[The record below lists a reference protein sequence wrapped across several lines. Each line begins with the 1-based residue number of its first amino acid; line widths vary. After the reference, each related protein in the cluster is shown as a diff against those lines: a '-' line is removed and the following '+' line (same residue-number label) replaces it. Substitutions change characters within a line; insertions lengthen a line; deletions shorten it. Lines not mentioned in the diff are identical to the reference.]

1 MVYGLEMAKGLL
13 VTLKNLT
20 KRPFT
25 VQYPEERLDQ
35 HPRFRGEEF
44 VWYEERCTGCAS
56 CAKYCPLGIIKIV
69 TSPSETAPQ
78 QGDKYR
84 LEVFDID
91 IARCM
96 FCGLC
101 VEACPY
107 DALFMGSG
115 FEQGQYSRKQ
125 MFIGLDQLRQAEKRP
140 SSFFRPQLESAGYHP
155 HHGQPLDWKQVGRES
170 WRWRQDDKAGK
181 HMSWSPRP
189 DLGDGAGTPDVPSG
203 LLPPFSGGLDNG
215 EEAAGEEAAGGP
227 PGPARS

>member
-1 MVYGLEMAKGLL
+1 MYGLAMAKGLL

-25 VQYPEERLDQ
+25 VQYPEERLKQ

-69 TSPSETAPQ
+69 TSPSETAPL
-78 QGDKYR
+78 QGDKYL

-115 FEQGQYSRKQ
+115 FEQGQYSRKE
-125 MFIGLDQLRQAEKRP
+125 MVISIDQLRQSGKRP
-140 SSFFRPQLESAGYHP
+140 STFYRPQLESAGYSP
-155 HHGQPLDWKQVGRES
+155 HQGQPLDWKDVGRES
-170 WRWRQDDKAGK
+170 WRWHQREKAG
-181 HMSWSPRP
+181 MRLTPSASSEAESREMPPVGAESSAPFRA
-189 DLGDGAGTPDVPSG
+189 GGGAAASESGTAASGGAGD
-203 LLPPFSGGLDNG
+203 
-215 EEAAGEEAAGGP
+215 AGDAG
-227 PGPARS
+227 

>member
-1 MVYGLEMAKGLL
+1 MGYGINMAKGLL

-20 KRPFT
+20 KKPFT
-25 VQYPEERLDQ
+25 IEYPESRVAQ

-56 CAKYCPLGIIKIV
+56 CAKYCPLGIIKIE

-84 LEVFDID
+84 LDVFDIQ
-91 IARCM
+91 ISQCM

-125 MFIGLDQLRQAEKRP
+125 MVITIDQLRKSGKHP
-140 SSFFRPQLESAGYHP
+140 SSFLRPQLESQGYDP
-155 HHGQPLDWKQVGRES
+155 RGGQPLDWKQVGRES
-170 WRWRQDDKAGK
+170 WQWHQNEKAG
-181 HMSWSPRP
+181 MRFPQELVAVQLSQ
-189 DLGDGAGTPDVPSG
+189 GDGGDIGSEGIGDSPAPGSSQGESGSAGRGAS
-203 LLPPFSGGLDNG
+203 S
-215 EEAAGEEAAGGP
+215 
-227 PGPARS
+227 

>member
-1 MVYGLEMAKGLL
+1 MYGLEMVRGLM

-20 KRPFT
+20 KKPFT
-25 VQYPEERLDQ
+25 VQYPEQRLKQ

-69 TSPSETAPQ
+69 TDPSDSAPQ

-84 LEVFDID
+84 LEVFDIE

-115 FEQGQYSRKQ
+115 FEQGQYSRKE
-125 MFIGLDQLRQAEKRP
+125 MVIGIDQLRQAEKRP
-140 SSFFRPQLESAGYHP
+140 SNYFRPQLEGTGYDP
-155 HHGQPLDWKQVGRES
+155 REGQPLDWKQVGRES
-170 WRWRQDDKAGK
+170 WQWHQREKAG
-181 HMSWSPRP
+181 MRLTSAQPSEQDVPILPLQDGGEEGSDAASPRE
-189 DLGDGAGTPDVPSG
+189 AG
-203 LLPPFSGGLDNG
+203 
-215 EEAAGEEAAGGP
+215 
-227 PGPARS
+227 

>member
-1 MVYGLEMAKGLL
+1 MYGLEMARGML

-20 KRPFT
+20 KKPFT
-25 VQYPEERLDQ
+25 VQYPEERIKP

-69 TSPSETAPQ
+69 TDPSGTAPL

-84 LEVFDID
+84 LEVFDIQ
-91 IARCM
+91 ISRCM

-115 FEQGQYSRKQ
+115 FEQGRYSRKE
-125 MFIGLDQLRQAEKRP
+125 MVIGLDELRHAPKRP
-140 SSFFRPQLESAGYHP
+140 STFFRPQLEGASYEPAG
-155 HHGQPLDWKQVGRES
+155 GRPLDWKDVGRES
-170 WRWRQDDKAGK
+170 WRWHQDEKAG
-181 HMSWSPRP
+181 MRLTSYPRLEAENLPIPDPGQASPQLSGSQEGRLSGR
-189 DLGDGAGTPDVPSG
+189 DSSDGSSKEAG
-203 LLPPFSGGLDNG
+203 
-215 EEAAGEEAAGGP
+215 
-227 PGPARS
+227 